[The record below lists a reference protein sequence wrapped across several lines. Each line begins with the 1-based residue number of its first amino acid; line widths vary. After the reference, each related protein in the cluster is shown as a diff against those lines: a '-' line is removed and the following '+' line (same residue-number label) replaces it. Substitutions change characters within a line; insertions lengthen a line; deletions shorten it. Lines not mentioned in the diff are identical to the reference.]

1 METSDAYKRTAM
13 NPTSFQ
19 ATVKDSIW
27 QRRTVERYSSTVQEI
42 CWRNTLSGPNV
53 HRRTSFVTKLWD

>member
-19 ATVKDSIW
+19 ATVKDSI
-27 QRRTVERYSSTVQEI
+27 
-42 CWRNTLSGPNV
+42 
-53 HRRTSFVTKLWD
+53 